1 MGQGDQVPAK
11 VQAVVVIGGGAL
23 SEQAVAAVRQAAVV
37 IAADSGMDH
46 AVAAGLRPS
55 VLVGDLDS
63 ISAAGRMWAY
73 AHEAEIHE
81 HPSDKDLTDT
91 EIAIARALE
100 VPDVHQLLLIG
111 GVDEAG
117 ERRLDHQ
124 LATILALGN
133 PALGVLHSVRAVI
146 GHTALSIVHPGHHI
160 VLDVEEGQL
169 FSLLALHGPCTG
181 VTVTGARWPLTD
193 ATLTGTE
200 ARGVSNEA
208 GDRTDVHVATGVLTV
223 VVP

>member
-1 MGQGDQVPAK
+1 MDQERSAK

-23 SEQAVAAVRQAAVV
+23 SERAVAAIRPAAVV

-46 AVAAGLRPS
+46 ALAAGLRPS

-73 AHEAEIHE
+73 AHEADIDE
-81 HPSDKDLTDT
+81 HPTDKDLTDT
-91 EIAIARALE
+91 EIAIARAIA
-100 VPDVHQLLLIG
+100 VDDVHHLLLIG

-124 LATILALGN
+124 LATILALGH
-133 PALGVLHSVRAVI
+133 PALGALHSVQAVL
-146 GHTALSIVHPGHHI
+146 GDTALSIVHPGCHV

-169 FSLLALHGPCTG
+169 FSLLAMHGPCSG

-208 GDRTDVHVATGVLTV
+208 GDRTDVHVAAGVLTV
-223 VVP
+223 VTP